1 MKFTVPI
8 EDTPGYLKD
17 VRSSAIL
24 NNDLEALAEYKQKK
38 KILNQINTMQ
48 TEINMLK
55 EELQKIKNHLQLS

>member
-38 KILNQINTMQ
+38 KTLNQINTMQ

>member
-38 KILNQINTMQ
+38 KTLNQINIMQ